1 MTKQEWIRCTFP
13 EDLLDVLQRR
23 GLLSERKARLFGA
36 AVCRRIWELL
46 DDARSRKAAEVAERF
61 ADELALGRELELAH
75 AAAAACCLGRPA
87 WEPATDAAE
96 VAEGIS
102 APTAAAAVGSAAIA
116 ARQARA
122 SAGRP
127 GWDRGAWDAEQ
138 RAQCDVVRDLFGLL
152 PFRPVRLGPGWRTP
166 LVVSLAQAAYEER
179 VTPNASRP
187 GWLVLDPDRLLVLA
201 DALEEA
207 GCDEAEVLGHLRG
220 PGFHYRGC
228 WAVDLLTGRQ

>member
-1 MTKQEWIRCTFP
+1 MTKQDWIRCTLP

-61 ADELALGRELELAH
+61 ADERALGRELAVAH

-102 APTAAAAVGSAAIA
+102 APRAVAAVGSAAIA

-152 PFRPVRLGPGWRTP
+152 PFRPVRLEPGWRTP
-166 LVVSLAQAAYEER
+166 LVLSLAQAAYEER
-179 VTPNASRP
+179 VLPAGT
-187 GWLVLDPDRLLVLA
+187 LDPQRLAILS

-207 GCDEAEVLGHLRG
+207 GCVDPDLLGHLRG
-220 PGFHYRGC
+220 PGPHVRGC
-228 WAVDLLTGRQ
+228 WCIDLLTGRQ